1 MVKNFFVQAGE
12 GKHTVSITATLT
24 GDGIIIQ
31 LLGGEK
37 PHVGAVAL
45 GLPRPSLA
53 DPAQTSC
60 NCIVIP
66 LLGHK
71 DDEAA
76 RPVAERLAR
85 LYGQPVA
92 VVAGIHIDRAAA
104 ADIDLLKKNT
114 GAALDKLCGLLS
126 GIITQ

>member
-1 MVKNFFVQAGE
+1 MVKTFSVQAGE
-12 GKHTVSITATLT
+12 GKYTVSLAATVT

-37 PHVGAVAL
+37 PHVGAVVI

-53 DPAQTSC
+53 DPAQISC
-60 NCIVIP
+60 NAIVVP

-76 RPVAERLAR
+76 KPVAELVAR
-85 LYGQPVA
+85 LCNQPVA
-92 VVAGIHIDRAAA
+92 VVAGIHIDRATT

-126 GIITQ
+126 GIIRQ

>member
-1 MVKNFFVQAGE
+1 MVKSVSVQAGE
-12 GKHTVSITATLT
+12 GKYTVSIAATIT
-24 GDGIIIQ
+24 GDGIIVQ

-37 PHVGAVAL
+37 PHVGAVVL

-53 DPAQTSC
+53 DPAQISC
-60 NCIVIP
+60 NTIVVP

-76 RPVAERLAR
+76 KPVAERLAR
-85 LYGQPVA
+85 LFNQPVA
-92 VVAGIHIDRAAA
+92 VVAGIHLDRATAA
-104 ADIDLLKKNT
+104 EIELLKKNS

-126 GIITQ
+126 GIIRQ